1 MYRVIVI
8 EELTYLELGFFS
20 EMYYRGDIINVI
32 KAINT
37 IILVSI
43 LLNIN

>member
-1 MYRVIVI
+1 MII
-8 EELTYLELGFFS
+8 EELIYFEPGFFS
-20 EMYYRGDIINVI
+20 EMYYRGNIINI
-32 KAINT
+32 IEAINT

>member
-1 MYRVIVI
+1 MII
-8 EELTYLELGFFS
+8 EELIYFELGFFS
-20 EMYYRGDIINVI
+20 EMHYRGNIINVI